1 MLPVCSAAIEVLV
14 LLPDNVVDVMVDGL
28 YKIPMVPVVMP
39 SAVTKVLRKGSVF
52 RLGVPRNTEVTV
64 TYTVEIE
71 DVDEAVVDEAIVD
84 ELVDAEADAD
94 EADDVEAEADG
105 RAEVVET
112 DIVEA
117 DVEAKV
123 VEVDDMV
130 VVTTRLGS
138 STCIVPGLAPVC
150 SAIMEVRITLSA
162 SVELIVTVDG
172 LYRMAMVP

>member
-1 MLPVCSAAIEVLV
+1 
-14 LLPDNVVDVMVDGL
+14 
-28 YKIPMVPVVMP
+28 MVPVVMP

-71 DVDEAVVDEAIVD
+71 DVDEAVVDE
-84 ELVDAEADAD
+84 LVAAEADAD

-150 SAIMEVRITLSA
+150 SAIIEVRTPLPA
-162 SVELIVTVDG
+162 SVELIVTVNG
-172 LYRMAMVP
+172 LYRIAMVP